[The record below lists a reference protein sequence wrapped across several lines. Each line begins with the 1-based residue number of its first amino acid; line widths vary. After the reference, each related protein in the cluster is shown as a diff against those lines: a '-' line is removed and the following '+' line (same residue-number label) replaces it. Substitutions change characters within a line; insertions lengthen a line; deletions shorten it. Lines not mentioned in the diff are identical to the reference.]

1 MDPRTGPMKKSD
13 MQFSYPE
20 STAGDDDPTKRG
32 HPDRDLL
39 NRNEWYEVLYFC
51 NRTSQG
57 KLGTAKKSERLIR
70 NHLPGSVRGQDN
82 VLKWLQDN
90 WENFS

>member
-1 MDPRTGPMKKSD
+1 MDPREGPMKKSD
-13 MQFSYPE
+13 MQFSYPA
-20 STAGDDDPTKRG
+20 SAAGDDDPKKRG

-51 NRTSQG
+51 NRTSKG
-57 KLGTAKKSERLIR
+57 NLGTAQKSERLIR
-70 NHLPGSVRGQDN
+70 NHLPGNVRGQSN

-90 WENFS
+90 WNNFD